1 MADLQVRRQLMDELP
16 VCAPLHIGATIKR
29 LNSQE
34 LLDKLQVPMAAQRRA
49 RQVLGN
55 LAKKVGKLTPD
66 QQQTWDD
73 AVETVRKNVQEFN
86 ELAKQAKRPKS
97 AADDDQ
103 QEPAADPDSDGQQE
117 PAAVDGQQEPAAD
130 PDSDGQQ
137 EPAAVDGQQEPAADP
152 DSDGQQE
159 PAAVDGQSG
168 LTATEMPG
176 GATKGSSDVFCVHC
190 NRGFKSKIG
199 LAKHSKACKS
209 RPDAT
214 TDSPARKKTPVEP
227 EIPID
232 AFAVQELAD
241 GEPKAAL
248 PKSTALETIV
258 LVPSDTETAVPVRAM
273 ASGASSSTD
282 LQCMKCGKI
291 CKKVSAFSTH
301 TKACQA
307 EVPTAEVQAADA
319 APTKRFRQHAK
330 SKQAVQA
337 PFPQPA
343 TEVPAPAASQKAQPR
358 EGSARRLRWRELSSA
373 TPQYLSDDELRW
385 NFIQSTAGQRV
396 AARPQAPSQPA
407 PARTSATGATLVEA
421 PEAARRC
428 CRHPLRAMK
437 RPAGAELGAAAK
449 KPCGGAFSGGAAS
462 PASPARLS
470 RGAESARKLMDT
482 HFMTFSSGDAVAKA
496 MGNADAGTA
505 AQVPP

>member
-1 MADLQVRRQLMDELP
+1 MRVRRQLVDELP
-16 VCAPLHIGATIKR
+16 MCAPRYIGASIKR

-55 LAKKVGKLTPD
+55 LAKKVANLTPD

-137 EPAAVDGQQEPAADP
+137 EPAAVDGQ
-152 DSDGQQE
+152 
-159 PAAVDGQSG
+159 SG
-168 LTATEMPG
+168 LTAAEMPG

-214 TDSPARKKTPVEP
+214 TDSPAEAAQTKRARKKTPVEP

-232 AFAVQELAD
+232 TFAVQELAD

-385 NFIQSTAGQRV
+385 KFIQSTAGQRV

-462 PASPARLS
+462 RASPARLS
-470 RGAESARKLMDT
+470 RVAESARKLMDT
-482 HFMTFSSGDAVAKA
+482 YFMTFPSGDAVAKA

>member
-1 MADLQVRRQLMDELP
+1 M
-16 VCAPLHIGATIKR
+16 
-29 LNSQE
+29 
-34 LLDKLQVPMAAQRRA
+34 
-49 RQVLGN
+49 
-55 LAKKVGKLTPD
+55 TPD
-66 QQQTWDD
+66 QEHAWDD

-137 EPAAVDGQQEPAADP
+137 EPAAVDGQ
-152 DSDGQQE
+152 
-159 PAAVDGQSG
+159 SG

-176 GATKGSSDVFCVHC
+176 GVTKGSSDVFCVHC
-190 NRGFKSKIG
+190 NRGFKSKVG

-273 ASGASSSTD
+273 ASG
-282 LQCMKCGKI
+282 
-291 CKKVSAFSTH
+291 
-301 TKACQA
+301 
-307 EVPTAEVQAADA
+307 
-319 APTKRFRQHAK
+319 
-330 SKQAVQA
+330 
-337 PFPQPA
+337 
-343 TEVPAPAASQKAQPR
+343 
-358 EGSARRLRWRELSSA
+358 
-373 TPQYLSDDELRW
+373 
-385 NFIQSTAGQRV
+385 
-396 AARPQAPSQPA
+396 
-407 PARTSATGATLVEA
+407 
-421 PEAARRC
+421 
-428 CRHPLRAMK
+428 
-437 RPAGAELGAAAK
+437 RPAL
-449 KPCGGAFSGGAAS
+449 
-462 PASPARLS
+462 LTY
-470 RGAESARKLMDT
+470 SA
-482 HFMTFSSGDAVAKA
+482 
-496 MGNADAGTA
+496 
-505 AQVPP
+505 

>member
-1 MADLQVRRQLMDELP
+1 M
-16 VCAPLHIGATIKR
+16 
-29 LNSQE
+29 
-34 LLDKLQVPMAAQRRA
+34 
-49 RQVLGN
+49 
-55 LAKKVGKLTPD
+55 TPD

-73 AVETVRKNVQEFN
+73 AVETVRTNVQEFN

-168 LTATEMPG
+168 LTAAEMPPPLR
-176 GATKGSSDVFCVHC
+176 SDVFCVHC
-190 NRGFKSKIG
+190 NRVFKSKHG
-199 LAKHSKACKS
+199 LTRHSKACKS

-214 TDSPARKKTPVEP
+214 TDSPAEAAQTKRACKKTPVEP
-227 EIPID
+227 EIPINT
-232 AFAVQELAD
+232 FAVQELAD

-291 CKKVSAFSTH
+291 CKKVSGLSTH

-319 APTKRFRQHAK
+319 APTKRFRQHGK

-343 TEVPAPAASQKAQPR
+343 TEVPAPAASQKAQPQ
-358 EGSARRLRWRELSSA
+358 EGSARKLSHA
-373 TPQYLSDDELRW
+373 TVS
-385 NFIQSTAGQRV
+385 
-396 AARPQAPSQPA
+396 
-407 PARTSATGATLVEA
+407 
-421 PEAARRC
+421 
-428 CRHPLRAMK
+428 
-437 RPAGAELGAAAK
+437 LG
-449 KPCGGAFSGGAAS
+449 
-462 PASPARLS
+462 
-470 RGAESARKLMDT
+470 
-482 HFMTFSSGDAVAKA
+482 
-496 MGNADAGTA
+496 
-505 AQVPP
+505 